1 MFGTEKKEVKSEAQA
16 KVDYRITVEA
26 ARATKN
32 DKIVMVDL
40 NVNGVKVKS
49 CILKELTVKEDGTV
63 HKAGDTVYK
72 LDFPAE
78 KVGEKY
84 FNMVWFP
91 VSNDNL
97 AKIIDQVKSLLSN

>member
-1 MFGTEKKEVKSEAQA
+1 MFGTEKKEVKADAQA
-16 KVDYRITVEA
+16 KVDYNITVEA

-49 CILKELTVKEDGTV
+49 CILKELTVKKDGKV

-91 VSNDNL
+91 VSNNNL
-97 AKIIDQVKSLLSN
+97 EKIINQVKSLI

>member
-1 MFGTEKKEVKSEAQA
+1 MFGTEKKEVKAESGCN
-16 KVDYRITVEA
+16 YNITVTA
-26 ARATKN
+26 ARTTKN

-40 NVNGVKVKS
+40 DVNGVKVKS
-49 CILKELTVKEDGTV
+49 CILKELTVKKDGTV

-97 AKIIDQVKSLLSN
+97 AKIIGQVKSLLSN

>member
-1 MFGTEKKEVKSEAQA
+1 MFGTEKKEVKADAQA
-16 KVDYRITVEA
+16 KVDYNITVEA
-26 ARATKN
+26 ARKTKN
-32 DKIVMVDL
+32 DRIVMVDL

-49 CILKELTVKEDGTV
+49 CILKELTVKKDGTV
-63 HKAGDTVYK
+63 HKAGDIVYK

-91 VSNDNL
+91 VSNENL
-97 AKIIDQVKSLLSN
+97 EKIIDQVKSLLK

>member
-1 MFGTEKKEVKSEAQA
+1 MFGTEKKEVKAEAQA
-16 KVDYRITVEA
+16 KIDYNITVEA
-26 ARATKN
+26 ARETKN

-40 NVNGVKVKS
+40 NVNGVKVNG
-49 CILKELTVKEDGTV
+49 CILKELTVKKDGEV
-63 HKAGDTVYK
+63 HKAGDIVYK

-84 FNMVWFP
+84 YNKVWFP

-97 AKIIDQVKSLLSN
+97 EKIIDQVKSLLK

>member
-1 MFGTEKKEVKSEAQA
+1 MFGTEKEVKKDAA
-16 KVDYRITVEA
+16 DKVDYVITVED
-26 ARATKN
+26 ARATRN

-49 CILKELTVKEDGTV
+49 CILKELTVKKDGSV

-78 KVGEKY
+78 KVGDKY
-84 FNMVWFP
+84 YNMVWFP
-91 VSNDNL
+91 VSNSNL
-97 AKIIDQVKSLLSN
+97 AKVIDQVKSLLSN

>member
-1 MFGTEKKEVKSEAQA
+1 MFGTEKKEVKADAQA
-16 KVDYRITVEA
+16 KVDYNITVEA

-49 CILKELTVKEDGTV
+49 CILKELTVKKDGTV

-78 KVGEKY
+78 KVGKKY

-91 VSNDNL
+91 VSNNNL
-97 AKIIDQVKSLLSN
+97 EKIINQVKSLI

>member
-1 MFGTEKKEVKSEAQA
+1 MFGTEKKEVKAEAQA
-16 KVDYRITVEA
+16 KVDYDIMVTA
-26 ARATKN
+26 ARTTKN

-40 NVNGVKVKS
+40 NVNGVFVKS
-49 CILKELTVKEDGTV
+49 CILKELTVKKDGTV
-63 HKAGDTVYK
+63 HKAGDIVYK

-84 FNMVWFP
+84 FNMVRFP

-97 AKIIDQVKSLLSN
+97 EKIIDQVKSLLK

>member
-1 MFGTEKKEVKSEAQA
+1 MFGTEKKEVKAEAQA
-16 KVDYRITVEA
+16 KVDYQITVDA

-49 CILKELTVKEDGTV
+49 CILKELTVKKDGTV

-97 AKIIDQVKSLLSN
+97 EKIIDQVKSLLN

>member
-1 MFGTEKKEVKSEAQA
+1 MFGTEKKEVKAEAQA
-16 KVDYRITVEA
+16 KVDYDITVEA
-26 ARATKN
+26 ARLTKN

-49 CILKELTVKEDGTV
+49 CILKELTVKKDGTV

-91 VSNDNL
+91 VSNNNL
-97 AKIIDQVKSLLSN
+97 EKIINQVKSLI

>member
-1 MFGTEKKEVKSEAQA
+1 MFGTEKKEVKADAQA
-16 KVDYRITVEA
+16 KVDYNITVEA
-26 ARATKN
+26 ARTTKN
-32 DKIVMVDL
+32 DRIVMVDL

-49 CILKELTVKEDGTV
+49 CILKELTVKKDGTV
-63 HKAGDTVYK
+63 HKAGDIVYK

-91 VSNDNL
+91 VSNENL
-97 AKIIDQVKSLLSN
+97 EKIIDQVKSLLK

>member
-1 MFGTEKKEVKSEAQA
+1 MFGTEKKEVKAEAQA
-16 KVDYRITVEA
+16 KIDYNITVEA
-26 ARATKN
+26 TRATKN
-32 DKIVMVDL
+32 DKIVMIDL

-49 CILKELTVKEDGTV
+49 CILKELTVKKDGTV

-97 AKIIDQVKSLLSN
+97 EKIIDQVKSLLN

>member
-1 MFGTEKKEVKSEAQA
+1 MFGTEKKEVKADAQA
-16 KVDYRITVEA
+16 KVDYNITVEA

-49 CILKELTVKEDGTV
+49 CILKELTVKKDGTV

-91 VSNDNL
+91 VSNNNL
-97 AKIIDQVKSLLSN
+97 EKIINQVKSLI

>member
-1 MFGTEKKEVKSEAQA
+1 MFGTEKKEVKAEAQA
-16 KVDYRITVEA
+16 KVDYDIMVTA

-40 NVNGVKVKS
+40 NVNGVKVNG
-49 CILKELTVKEDGTV
+49 CILKELTVKKDGTV

-84 FNMVWFP
+84 FNRVWFP
-91 VSNDNL
+91 LSNDNL
-97 AKIIDQVKSLLSN
+97 AKIIDQVKSLLK